1 MNNSE
6 ISFAYFFVK
15 SEESSFLEEINT
27 SQQDL
32 RIVSKSEIKITT
44 ENQRQTWKALFAA
57 PARIKFLLI
66 LRAFVRYLPFLG
78 RFSLFQ
84 RVRMNSELSDFI
96 GNFRQSRSQINSIEQ
111 DLERDTEFIHEGIYG
126 LNVITSSKPKIS
138 LVIPTYNRS
147 DLVLNL
153 LQSISTIQK
162 KSEIEIIVVDDG
174 SEDDQFQ
181 RLKKIKGVH
190 IYHLNENV
198 GYTLATNF
206 GASKATGEYIL
217 LLNNDTILLP
227 TTILRLENYLDTNP
241 DVWAVAPKI
250 LWQDLTI
257 QEFGSYV
264 DLQGKAVNLG
274 VGYGRQ
280 HPQVQFTREAVYAS
294 AACLLIRNRIWNLL
308 EGFDETFAPAYYEDS
323 DLCLRIWQAGGK
335 LVVLHNAEVIHIG
348 SQSYDSVM
356 GSALKS
362 TQMEKNRKAFSKK
375 WRDSNLEIPENDRS
389 GVLTG
394 RLSDRRAI
402 VFFDHQ
408 IPNPNRD
415 SGQLRSYQL
424 LKTFR
429 DLGFHVIIVSRIN
442 VAHFEVVET
451 FRMEG
456 FEVHSSFE
464 SFFNCHDGKSKL
476 LSLFWLSKLNTADS
490 LINRVKD
497 HFPSVP
503 VVFDTVDVH
512 FLREER
518 KALLEIDSLN
528 NSKLVG
534 SGISKR
540 IDLETLK
547 KRELEIMNLVDKV
560 IVVSP
565 EEHQLL
571 ANEHSI
577 QNGSILWK
585 YLDVVES
592 RHENTVQLQQK
603 SVILFVG
610 SFNHSPNIDGIE
622 WFAREVLP
630 SLRGITRRNFE
641 VQVVGGGLSAEKQ
654 HFLES
659 QGIRVLGWVQDLAPI
674 YESTDLVIAPIRYG
688 AGLKGKILEAA
699 KHGKPI
705 VATDIAMEGFTL
717 SPGDDYIPANSSIEF
732 AEGIKELIE
741 NPQKAKSMGSKI
753 RSAMSI
759 VFSKEKFTSEL
770 ESLLIEVLT

>member
-6 ISFAYFFVK
+6 ISFAYYFAESK
-15 SEESSFLEEINT
+15 ESSFLEEMHG
-27 SQQDL
+27 SQESLQ
-32 RIVSKSEIKITT
+32 IFSKSEIYGIKGIQLQALKAFIT
-44 ENQRQTWKALFAA
+44 A
-57 PARIKFLLI
+57 PARIKILLI
-66 LRAFVRYLPFLG
+66 LRAFIRYVPILA
-78 RFSLFQ
+78 RFSIFQ
-84 RVRMNSELSDFI
+84 RIRMNSELSDFI
-96 GNFRQSRSQINSIEQ
+96 GNIRRVQSQVNSITHNLTWGP
-111 DLERDTEFIHEGIYG
+111 DFIHEDIYG
-126 LNVITSSKPKIS
+126 LNVVTSSKPKIS

-153 LQSISTIQK
+153 LKSISKIRK
-162 KSEIEIIVVDDG
+162 ESEIEIIVVDDG

-181 RLKKIKGVH
+181 TLKEIKGVH
-190 IYHLNENV
+190 VYHLNENV

-206 GASKATGEYIL
+206 GASKAIGEYIL

-241 DVWAVAPKI
+241 DVWGVAPKI

-257 QEFGSYV
+257 QEFGSYT
-264 DLQGKAVNLG
+264 DLEGNAVNLG
-274 VGYGRQ
+274 VGFGRE
-280 HPQVQFTREAVYAS
+280 HPQMKFTREAVYAS
-294 AACLLIRNRIWNLL
+294 AACLLIRARIWNLL

-323 DLCLRIWQAGGK
+323 DLCLRIWQAGGR

-348 SQSYDSVM
+348 SQSYNNVM
-356 GSALKS
+356 GTVLKR

-375 WRDSNLEIPENDRS
+375 WRDSNLEVPEMDRS
-389 GVLTG
+389 RVLTG

-424 LKTFR
+424 LRTFR
-429 DLGFHVIIVSRIN
+429 DLGFHVIVVSRIN

-451 FRMEG
+451 LRMEG
-456 FEVHSSFE
+456 FEVYSSFE
-464 SFFNCHDGKSKL
+464 DFFNCHDGESKL
-476 LSLFWLSKLNTADS
+476 LTLFWLSKLSTADS
-490 LINRVKD
+490 VINLVKD
-497 HFPSVP
+497 RFPSVP
-503 VVFDTVDVH
+503 IVFDTVDVH

-518 KALLEIDSLN
+518 KALLEIDSSNKSMLA
-528 NSKLVG
+528 G
-534 SGISKR
+534 SGFSKR
-540 IDLETLK
+540 IELETLK
-547 KRELEIMNLVDKV
+547 KRELEIMNLAEKV

-565 EEHQLL
+565 EEHRLL
-571 ANEHSI
+571 ANEHNI
-577 QNGSILWK
+577 QNCSILWK

-592 RHENTVQLQQK
+592 RHDDTVQIQPK

-641 VQVVGGGLSAEKQ
+641 VQVVGGGLSPEKQ
-654 HFLES
+654 QILES
-659 QGIRVLGWVQDLAPI
+659 QGIRVLGWVQDLSPI
-674 YESTDLVIAPIRYG
+674 YRSTDVVIAPIRYG

-717 SPGDDYIPANSSIEF
+717 SPGDDYIQANSPIEF
-732 AEGIKELIE
+732 IEGIKELIE
-741 NPQKAKSMGSKI
+741 NPQSAKSMGSKI
-753 RSAMSI
+753 RSAMS
-759 VFSKEKFTSEL
+759 VVYSKEKFTSEL